1 MVSVIFEMFVGGSET
16 TSSTLTT
23 AVYMLA
29 KHPEVQKR
37 VHEELDRVVGRD
49 QLPSFSQRDQ

>member
-49 QLPSFSQRDQ
+49 QLPSFSQMDQ